1 MLLWQFRFHRKTDG
15 RLILMLLLDNPVIA
29 LKNETN
35 ADFSN
40 KKDIL
45 IWKVFQKI
53 GVLDGIAVVIFWGIP
68 FVMSIFSNL
77 FVF

>member
-15 RLILMLLLDNPVIA
+15 RLIRMLLLDNPVIA
-29 LKNETN
+29 LKNENN

-45 IWKVFQKI
+45 IWKVF
-53 GVLDGIAVVIFWGIP
+53 
-68 FVMSIFSNL
+68 
-77 FVF
+77 

>member
-29 LKNETN
+29 LKNENN

-53 GVLDGIAVVIFWGIP
+53 GVLGRDRSSYFWGDSVRNEH
-68 FVMSIFSNL
+68 FL
-77 FVF
+77 